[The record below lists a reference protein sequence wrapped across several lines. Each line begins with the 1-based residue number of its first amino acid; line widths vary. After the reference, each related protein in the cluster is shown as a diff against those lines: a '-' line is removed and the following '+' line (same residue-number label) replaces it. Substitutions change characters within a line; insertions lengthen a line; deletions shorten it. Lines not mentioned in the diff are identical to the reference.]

1 MFDEKVFRFSWKKLA
16 IGSAAAFGI
25 VVVVFALLYVI
36 TTPLSP
42 SLAAEQYIED
52 RYDAV
57 AEDVVSFALQERSL
71 KTELVAEV
79 GESITEQVVPYSCLP
94 VLDWET
100 VGAICSLSFRAD
112 RPMKVDI
119 GVPVV
124 VNLRPVT
131 GLFGQRGAVA
141 YDSSIIYDG
150 LAVNI
155 PALEQLE
162 KVGEVAVE
170 VADVAVD
177 IPVLA
182 QFERVGGVA
191 VEVADVA
198 VDIPVLAQFE
208 RVGGVAVEVADVAV
222 DIPVLAQFERVGG
235 VAVEVA
241 DVTTGVS
248 GIGESVSW
256 GVVDVEDF
264 PIGDHSAILQLGVI
278 YDDVA
283 HQVNLWA
290 EIDGRGSG
298 EVNIGGTFQ
307 FLAFYTDGNSEVIHT
322 ALMPDIDTIEIPGK
336 WFRYRPD
343 LGWVSGGF
351 APVQGTGLSPPAN
364 IDLDDAK
371 ILSRIQVNYAYVATE
386 VSEVGD
392 GVSWG
397 VVDVE
402 DFPIGDHSAVLQL
415 GLIHDDPAHK
425 INLWLQSSGQGSVE
439 SNIAGTFQFLAF
451 YTDGNSEVI
460 HTALMPDIDNR
471 QDPRW
476 FRFRADLGWVG
487 QANPPNANTPMSFA
501 SNLDLDAAKTL
512 SRIRVNYR
520 AP

>member
-16 IGSAAAFGI
+16 IGSAAAFGV

-198 VDIPVLAQFE
+198 VDIPVLEQFGK
-208 RVGGVAVEVADVAV
+208 VGD
-222 DIPVLAQFERVGG
+222 

-241 DVTTGVS
+241 DVTTGAS

-290 EIDGRGSG
+290 EIDGRGTS
-298 EVNIGGTFQ
+298 EFSIGGTFQ

-322 ALMPDIDTIEIPGK
+322 ALMPDIDTLANAR
-336 WFRYRPD
+336 WYRYRPD
-343 LGWVSGGF
+343 IGWAETGF
-351 APVQGTGLSPPAN
+351 VPSQGTGLSPPAN

>member
-1 MFDEKVFRFSWKKLA
+1 M
-16 IGSAAAFGI
+16 
-25 VVVVFALLYVI
+25 
-36 TTPLSP
+36 
-42 SLAAEQYIED
+42 
-52 RYDAV
+52 
-57 AEDVVSFALQERSL
+57 
-71 KTELVAEV
+71 
-79 GESITEQVVPYSCLP
+79 PYSCLP

-124 VNLRPVT
+124 VKLRPVT

-141 YDSSIIYDG
+141 YDSSMIYDG

-182 QFERVGGVA
+182 QFERVGGIAVEVADVAVDIPILEQFERVGGIA

-198 VDIPVLAQFE
+198 VDIPVLAQFGK
-208 RVGGVAVEVADVAV
+208 VGD
-222 DIPVLAQFERVGG
+222 

-241 DVTTGVS
+241 DVTTGAS

-264 PIGDHSAILQLGVI
+264 PIGDHSAILQLG
-278 YDDVA
+278 
-283 HQVNLWA
+283 
-290 EIDGRGSG
+290 
-298 EVNIGGTFQ
+298 
-307 FLAFYTDGNSEVIHT
+307 
-322 ALMPDIDTIEIPGK
+322 
-336 WFRYRPD
+336 
-343 LGWVSGGF
+343 
-351 APVQGTGLSPPAN
+351 
-364 IDLDDAK
+364 
-371 ILSRIQVNYAYVATE
+371 
-386 VSEVGD
+386 
-392 GVSWG
+392 
-397 VVDVE
+397 
-402 DFPIGDHSAVLQL
+402 
-415 GLIHDDPAHK
+415 LIHDDTAHK

-476 FRFRADLGWVG
+476 FRFRPDLGWVG

-512 SRIRVNYR
+512 SRIRVNYP

>member
-1 MFDEKVFRFSWKKLA
+1 MSEEKVSRFSGKKLA
-16 IGSAAAFGI
+16 IGLASAFGVLA
-25 VVVVFALLYVI
+25 VVVALLYVI
-36 TTPLSP
+36 TTPLPP

-52 RYDAV
+52 HYDAI
-57 AEDVVSFALQERSL
+57 AEGVVEFVFQEHSL

-79 GESITEQVVPYSCLP
+79 GESIAEQVVPYSCVAAP
-94 VLDWET
+94 GWET
-100 VGAICSLSFRAD
+100 VGASCSLSFRTD
-112 RPMKVDI
+112 QPMTVEI

-124 VNLRPVT
+124 VKLRPVT

-198 VDIPVLAQFE
+198 VDIPVLEQFGK
-208 RVGGVAVEVADVAV
+208 VGD
-222 DIPVLAQFERVGG
+222 

-241 DVTTGVS
+241 DVTTGAS

-290 EIDGRGSG
+290 EIDGRGAA
-298 EVNIGGTFQ
+298 EFNIGGTFQ
-307 FLAFYTDGNSEVIHT
+307 FLAFYTDGNSAVIHT
-322 ALMPDIDTIEIPGK
+322 GLMPDIDSSGVSQ

-343 LGWVSGGF
+343 LGWTAAGF
-351 APVQGTGLSPPAN
+351 VPAQGTVLQGVSN
-364 IDLDDAK
+364 IALDAAK

-520 AP
+520 VP